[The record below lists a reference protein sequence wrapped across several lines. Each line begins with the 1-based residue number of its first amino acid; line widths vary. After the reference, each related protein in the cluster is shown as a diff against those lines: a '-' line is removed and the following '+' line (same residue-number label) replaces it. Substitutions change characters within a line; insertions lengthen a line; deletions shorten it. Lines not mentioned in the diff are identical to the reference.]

1 MTVCMCDGM
10 LEVTKVHSLQ
20 QQMFGSC
27 VEALHF
33 LQRKWQ
39 FFKILYFMIV
49 LKCFRDISELLLS
62 DFYTT

>member
-49 LKCFRDISELLLS
+49 LKCF
-62 DFYTT
+62 